1 MATIVK
7 HQFQSAIA
15 DDPAAQAAGEVL
27 PSHWNDDHVVTMT
40 GPGLIGRQDAG
51 DGEAQEIAIGANLSL
66 VGGVLSATAGG
77 GGAVIVPIT
86 VTLPSGAGRIEHE
99 ETIAVAGVT
108 LGQRVMINVA
118 PHDDSDENDETMLD
132 IRSMA
137 ARALNGAIRVR
148 MAFGVLTSGPIKLN
162 CQVA

>member
-1 MATIVK
+1 
-7 HQFQSAIA
+7 
-15 DDPAAQAAGEVL
+15 
-27 PSHWNDDHVVTMT
+27 
-40 GPGLIGRQDAG
+40 
-51 DGEAQEIAIGANLSL
+51 
-66 VGGVLSATAGG
+66 
-77 GGAVIVPIT
+77 
-86 VTLPSGAGRIEHE
+86 
-99 ETIAVAGVT
+99 
-108 LGQRVMINVA
+108 MINVA